1 MRQKTLLQINVTANW
16 GSTGKIAEEIGK
28 TAMRHGWKSYIAYG
42 RYSNPSANKL
52 IRIGNRFDTFLHF
65 GEQRIFDNEGL
76 CSRRAT
82 RHFIEKIEEIK
93 PDVIQLHNIHD
104 HYINYRLLL
113 NI

>member
-52 IRIGNRFDTFLHF
+52 IRIGNRFDTF
-65 GEQRIFDNEGL
+65 
-76 CSRRAT
+76 
-82 RHFIEKIEEIK
+82 FILVSSVYLIMRGCALVELL
-93 PDVIQLHNIHD
+93 VILSK
-104 HYINYRLLL
+104 R
-113 NI
+113 